1 MKALVET
8 FNQEKGLE
16 RAWEIFANLRVTF
29 VFKLYYI
36 DISTH
41 CVQGEPECVYTEG
54 RLPAEDNLVTGD
66 SRRQMG
72 QFCGQHT
79 YCDRCSS
86 CFFIAYLK
94 PGGKLCEVWTELL
107 SRKDQMS
114 MIPIFKSKCIFMFS

>member
-86 CFFIAYLK
+86 CIFIAELK

-107 SRKDQMS
+107 CISKHNDS
-114 MIPIFKSKCIFMFS
+114 SPINCPWLQP